1 MTLRPFLTT
10 TLLILSLTGCITRKQ
25 QLAYLW
31 FYTYS
36 SGSKTDKDSL
46 LTPANFIALH
56 PDGSYTRDFGYF
68 EYGTWQEKDNQIL
81 LTNKAGKILSIP
93 YLYNF
98 SQPRE
103 LQLVTANGVQNN
115 FERQPWPAT
124 RLNEDP
130 FSRTNNQ
137 WRMPATRK
145 ETDQEIRQRMLNH
158 CQFWEAYFTWALR
171 SRIETIDVRSTP
183 TNIKIYGNGFGL
195 KPLEELP
202 ATWKSYFYD
211 AADCQKANDIIQHIF
226 EKNTIAWAHTDNKYK
241 MFIGAF
247 QQMEQLLR

>member
-1 MTLRPFLTT
+1 MKLRPFLAKV
-10 TLLILSLTGCITRKQ
+10 LFILSLTGCITKKQ

-36 SGSKTDKDSL
+36 SGQKADKDSL

-56 PDGSYTRDFGYF
+56 PDGSYTRDFGSF
-68 EYGTWQEKDNQIL
+68 EYGTWQEKDNRIL
-81 LTNKAGKILSIP
+81 LTNQTGKIIP
-93 YLYNF
+93 IHYNY
-98 SQPRE
+98 SLAQPRE
-103 LQLVTANGVQNN
+103 LQITTPDGVPGN
-115 FERQPWPAT
+115 FERQPWPGIKPA
-124 RLNEDP
+124 EDP
-130 FSRTNNQ
+130 FSKANNQ
-137 WRMPATRK
+137 WRIPAGRK

-158 CQFWEAYFTWALR
+158 CRFWETYFTWALI

-195 KPLEELP
+195 KPFEELP

-211 AADCQKANDIIQHIF
+211 AQDCQKANDIIQHIF

-247 QQMEQLLR
+247 QQLEQFLK